1 MHLVG
6 SGTVVLANGTSYMG
20 QWLDGLVLLLCSY
33 AALLLSYVDDVFA
46 VSW

>member
-20 QWLDGLVLLLCSY
+20 QWLDGLVRLL
-33 AALLLSYVDDVFA
+33 
-46 VSW
+46 